1 MKGRE
6 ATFTLTETLE
16 QDLIGT
22 EWRAKDSH
30 TDRRFGW
37 GEVVD
42 QDGDHITLLGNR
54 WTGMPDRGLLVA
66 HIGPD
71 EVAIGRQRDAVI
83 AVKNGASARQELR
96 ELLLRPEDSSAPQ
109 PVDRCLGTRSRRSQ
123 ARGDR
128 DGDGIPRYLRRAGT
142 AGDRQDE
149 LHC

>member
-1 MKGRE
+1 MASEGLAHRPSVR
-6 ATFTLTETLE
+6 L
-16 QDLIGT
+16 
-22 EWRAKDSH
+22 
-30 TDRRFGW
+30 

-96 ELLLRPEDSSAPQ
+96 GCFSVRRL
-109 PVDRCLGTRSRRSQ
+109 LGTAAGEIDAWGRGLDDRKQEAVSKALGADDIFLVQGPPGTGKTSLSPSWSIRPCGPSRTPVS
-123 ARGDR
+123 
-128 DGDGIPRYLRRAGT
+128 
-142 AGDRQDE
+142 
-149 LHC
+149 